1 MDNTKSYINQETG
14 EIINQF
20 KVGCNFDPAI
30 IEKAAELNEKYKGK
44 AVIKEW
50 FGSDAQNHLVTARP
64 QWRLPDISNK
74 DFEKFVRDSLDK
86 DIVFNYTMNSIQP
99 YGSKKEMVRHKADI
113 QNLVKYLESIGVYR
127 ITFAN
132 PMMAMFIREVSD
144 IELELSTI
152 AHLDTVTQAKY
163 FHETLGVNKFCCG
176 IHRNR
181 DRDFL
186 KNLAK
191 YANDNDIIIELLAN
205 ELCGVAGDTYATHC
219 AYRDSCYL
227 CHATNVT
234 KEDSMTYDNYPMHFC
249 MTSRDNNSE
258 VSWLRMRWI
267 RPQDLHYYNSLG
279 LYYFKISG
287 RTASSSYLFKLM
299 EAYMSQTWDDNLVAL
314 WKQLSTI
321 YNGNNEFK
329 EKLPINIPCN
339 KLDGFLDHWFKQ
351 NWECSNF
358 LCGTDCTYCK
368 DYFETIRQYCK

>member
-1 MDNTKSYINQETG
+1 MENTKSYINPDTG

-30 IEKAAELNEKYKGK
+30 IDKAAELNEKYKGK
-44 AVIKEW
+44 AIIKEW
-50 FGSDAQNHLVTARP
+50 FGSDAANHLVTARP

-86 DIVFNYTMNSIQP
+86 GIVFNYTMNSIQP
-99 YGSKKEMVRHKADI
+99 YGSKKEMVAHKKEI
-113 QNLVKYLESIGVYR
+113 QDLVKYLESIGVYR

-152 AHLDTVTQAKY
+152 SHLDAVSQAKY

-186 KNLAK
+186 ANLAK
-191 YANDNDIIIELLAN
+191 YANDNDIIIELLGN
-205 ELCGVAGDTYATHC
+205 EFCGVAGDTYATHC
-219 AYRDSCYL
+219 PYRDSCYL

-234 KEDSMTYDNYPMHFC
+234 KEDSMSYDNYPMHFC
-249 MTSRDNNSE
+249 MSARDDNSE
-258 VSWLRMRWI
+258 VSWMRMRWI
-267 RPQDLHYYNSLG
+267 RPEDLPKYNKLG
-279 LYYFKISG
+279 LYYWKVSG
-287 RTASSSYLFKLM
+287 RTASSNYLLKLM
-299 EAYMSQTWDDNLVAL
+299 EAYMSQNWEGNLLNL
-314 WKQLSTI
+314 WKPLQTI
-321 YNGNNEFK
+321 YNGNLEFT
-329 EKLPINIPCN
+329 EDLPIDIPN
-339 KLDGFLDHWFKQ
+339 KKLDGFIDHWLNQ

-358 LCGTDCTYCK
+358 LCGKDCTYCQDFFNNK
-368 DYFETIRQYCK
+368 IKEIN